1 MNKMMFLKWI
11 NFILFISMATQ
22 ALTGIVLFFDL
33 FVLRARLFEFISEVH
48 RYNGLVL
55 VLVVLT
61 HLYLNWGWVK
71 SQFLSGLRRK

>member
-1 MNKMMFLKWI
+1 MGL
-11 NFILFISMATQ
+11 Q

-33 FVLRARLFEFISEVH
+33 FVLRSRLFEFISEVH

-55 VLVVLT
+55 VFIVLT

-71 SQFLSGLRRK
+71 NQFLSGLTRK